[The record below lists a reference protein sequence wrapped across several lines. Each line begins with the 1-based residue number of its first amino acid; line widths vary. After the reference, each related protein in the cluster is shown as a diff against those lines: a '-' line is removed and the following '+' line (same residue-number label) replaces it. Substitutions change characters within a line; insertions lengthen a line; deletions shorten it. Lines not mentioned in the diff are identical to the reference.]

1 MKSPFHFIARPM
13 NGKRY
18 DNTKEV
24 GGIELIVSA
33 SEEDHKFSNR
43 YAEVVKVPL
52 GYSGPISKGDVLLV
66 HHNVF
71 KYYNDIKGRHKSGRS
86 FFRDDKFFIETN
98 QFFLYKKGS
107 TWNAYDRYC
116 FVKPI
121 PATESYI
128 KKPFSEEPLM
138 GIMKYPN
145 EYLKSNGIHEGDL
158 VCFSPDSEYEF
169 IIDGEK
175 LYRMYDSQI
184 TIKLNEGSKQQG
196 DKAENNIS
204 RSQSGSGAD

>member
-1 MKSPFHFIARPM
+1 MRSPFYFIAKPVE
-13 NGKRY
+13 GKRY
-18 DNTKEV
+18 SNTKDF
-24 GGIELIVSA
+24 GGIELIINT

-43 YAEVVKVPL
+43 FAEVVELPL
-52 GYSGPISKGDVLLV
+52 GYKGPIEPGDTLLV

-71 KYYNDIKGRHKSGRS
+71 KYYNDMKGRQRSGKS
-86 FFRDDKFFIETN
+86 FFKDDLFFIESE
-98 QFFLYKKGS
+98 QFYMFKKGS

-121 PATESYI
+121 PPTESYI

-145 EYLKSNGIHEGDL
+145 DYLIERGIKEGDM

-169 IIDGEK
+169 TVEDEK
-175 LYRMYDSQI
+175 LYRMYDHQI
-184 TIKLNEGSKQQG
+184 TIKL
-196 DKAENNIS
+196 
-204 RSQSGSGAD
+204 